1 LVALLAVARLVAPEP
16 SADQTQLEAPA
27 PVEASASTES
37 GADSALLALRPIDFS
52 TRRGEG
58 RAGSRASH
66 DLLDPFTTRPKARTK
81 ATAKATAKA
90 APRTRARTK
99 AQRRRNDLR
108 DPFAQPASRGVVDPA
123 PDLRDPFERRKA
135 LPKCP
140 DTGGVPIQR
149 PATVDP
155 GCLQASRRI
164 VLARGRR

>member
-58 RAGSRASH
+58 RTGSRASH

-81 ATAKATAKA
+81 AT
-90 APRTRARTK
+90 PRTRARTK